1 MKVINYYGEIKQEL
15 INNEITKRVKDYS
28 KNRSDLKTYY
38 NVGKL
43 LSEAGKHYGEGII
56 KEYSK
61 KLTSELGK
69 GYTQTNLRYFR
80 QFYYF
85 SIHHTV
91 CDNLTWSHYRTLL
104 SIKDE
109 NKINYYIK
117 IIEQQNLSVRELRER
132 IKNQE
137 YERLDEKTKEK
148 LINNEEPKIID
159 LIKNPILIKNKYKNK
174 EISEKMLQEIILE
187 QLSSFMK
194 ELGKGFSFIE
204 NEYKIKIGDRYNYI
218 DMLLFNYIYNCF
230 IVIEI
235 KITELKKEHIGQ
247 IETYMNY
254 IDKNIKEIDQDKT
267 IGIII
272 CKKGNRYIMEYVSDS
287 RIYQRTYELV

>member
-1 MKVINYYGEIKQEL
+1 MNYYKEIKQKL
-15 INNEITKRVKDYS
+15 INNEITKIVKDYS
-28 KNRSDLKTYY
+28 KNRNNLNTYY

-56 KEYSK
+56 KEYSN

-117 IIEQQNLSVRELRER
+117 I
-132 IKNQE
+132 K
-137 YERLDEKTKEK
+137 
-148 LINNEEPKIID
+148 
-159 LIKNPILIKNKYKNK
+159 KY
-174 EISEKMLQEIILE
+174 
-187 QLSSFMK
+187 
-194 ELGKGFSFIE
+194 
-204 NEYKIKIGDRYNYI
+204 
-218 DMLLFNYIYNCF
+218 
-230 IVIEI
+230 
-235 KITELKKEHIGQ
+235 LKKC
-247 IETYMNY
+247 Y
-254 IDKNIKEIDQDKT
+254 
-267 IGIII
+267 
-272 CKKGNRYIMEYVSDS
+272 KK
-287 RIYQRTYELV
+287 